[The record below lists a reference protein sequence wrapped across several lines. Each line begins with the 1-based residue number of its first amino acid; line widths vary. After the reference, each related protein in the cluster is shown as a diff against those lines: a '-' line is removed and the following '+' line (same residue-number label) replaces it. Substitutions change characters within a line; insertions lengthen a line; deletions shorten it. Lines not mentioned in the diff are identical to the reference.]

1 MDTWCACI
9 GSNFPLLEKTG
20 GAVDALVTSSDFAWV
35 RISISY
41 DDEPLVVDWDKDGD
55 LDVIVRTKQKLILFE
70 SRPAGFVQ
78 VEPNPFE
85 GLEAS

>member
-1 MDTWCACI
+1 M
-9 GSNFPLLEKTG
+9 
-20 GAVDALVTSSDFAWV
+20 
-35 RISISY
+35 
-41 DDEPLVVDWDKDGD
+41 VDWDKDGD

-70 SRPAGFVQ
+70 SRPASFVQ